1 MGKMKSILPRFSEM
15 SETEKLQTVLCPK
28 STAAA
33 KLVNKFIRLMCL
45 ARDNITEGLENE
57 NHPTM
62 PAHIYPCSYNFDNES
77 DCDEWEQS
85 FAELNLSEYS
95 ND

>member
-1 MGKMKSILPRFSEM
+1 MGKIKSILPRFCEM
-15 SETEKLQTVLCPK
+15 SENDKLQTVLCPK

-33 KLVNKFIRLMCL
+33 KIVNKFIRIMCL

-57 NHPTM
+57 NYPTM
-62 PAHIYPCSYNFDNES
+62 PAHIYPCSFNLDNVS

-85 FAELNLSEYS
+85 FAELNLSEYD